1 MHPQL
6 NPLLAAISGM
16 APLHLR
22 SRDKWGWGPTG
33 AYTSKQGF
41 VALQAQHS
49 RIHTSTLWQ
58 HVWDPFGL
66 PKINFFCWVLMH
78 RRVLTGDNL
87 AKRGII
93 GPHRCPLC
101 CSAQKTLDH
110 LFIDCPFTQ
119 EIWTQAM
126 HGLNSQTPSQ
136 LTVVNVFTSLER
148 AFSSCVEEKIHV
160 SQNPVC
166 HTKIH
171 LLRSVVR
178 KE

>member
-136 LTVVNVFTSLER
+136 LTVVNVFTSWKGR
-148 AFSSCVEEKIHV
+148 SPHV
-160 SQNPVC
+160 L
-166 HTKIH
+166 K
-171 LLRSVVR
+171 R
-178 KE
+178 KSM